1 MIRSAVKG
9 LKRVKVL
16 KTVFRV
22 AKVGGRTLERDVIGA
37 INIGLKYLNSDGSPV
52 VLGST
57 GAHVVWVMLVNPHR
71 GLTPLTGIQIH
82 TDTTKYR

>member
-22 AKVGGRTLERDVIGA
+22 AKVGGRALERDVIGA
-37 INIGLKYLNSDGSPV
+37 INIGLKYLNQMEAPWCWARPGPM
-52 VLGST
+52 GC
-57 GAHVVWVMLVNPHR
+57 G
-71 GLTPLTGIQIH
+71 
-82 TDTTKYR
+82 

>member
-22 AKVGGRTLERDVIGA
+22 AKVCGRALERVVIGA
-37 INIGLKYLNSDGSPV
+37 INIGLKYLSSDGSPV

-57 GAHVVWVMLVNPHR
+57 GARGVWVMLVNPHR
-71 GLTPLTGIQIH
+71 GPTPLTELQVD
-82 TDTTKYR
+82 TDTIEYR